1 VPSGNTRV
9 PSGRI
14 RVPSGLTMVPS
25 GNRRDPSGRRTP
37 PRELPELSPV
47 RLFVPVF
54 GGSIRPPLRLVLL
67 LVPVGCD
74 VGLLTRG
81 RFVPIEEM
89 ALFLSPPPVLELLSA
104 LPLPSNFGGSANTGA
119 FDTVVYVELSKFAAT
134 RAACSCASCL
144 RFCLSKA
151 PSRIDTES
159 NGSFAE

>member
-1 VPSGNTRV
+1 NPDVLVLPGGMTRPLGNTLVPSGNTFVPSGRIRVPSGNTRV

-119 FDTVVYVELSKFAAT
+119 LETVV
-134 RAACSCASCL
+134 
-144 RFCLSKA
+144 
-151 PSRIDTES
+151 
-159 NGSFAE
+159 